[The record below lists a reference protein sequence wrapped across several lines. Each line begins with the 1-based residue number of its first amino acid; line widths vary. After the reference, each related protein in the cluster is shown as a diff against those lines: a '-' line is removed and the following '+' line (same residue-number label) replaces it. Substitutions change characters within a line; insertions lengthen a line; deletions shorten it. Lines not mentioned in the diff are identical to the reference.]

1 MSEDDIL
8 KKGMLR
14 LQKDFAQDSFRNV
27 VQCWWLGKSVDCN
40 GIFANKQ
47 LDFGVC
53 FTLVTDKGLARL
65 IESMYYFICKLK

>member
-1 MSEDDIL
+1 MSTDDIS
-8 KKGMLR
+8 KKGVQR
-14 LQKDFAQDSFRNV
+14 LQKEFTQDSFRNV

-53 FTLVTDKGLARL
+53 FTLITEKELARL
-65 IESMYYFICKLK
+65 MESRYNFISM